1 MPTRDE
7 EGVLCI
13 AGRVFLR
20 HEKGVKIPETALNEI
35 VCRHLREPANQ
46 NAHDSHFHYFFLLI
60 RDINKPQLNF
70 NETSACFNSKW
81 WIIQRHALV
90 ELNHSTFLDV
100 TNHKIRQPDYI
111 SDWYKIYHTHII
123 LNIKKQDIIVT
134 SEWQQQT
141 MTLFWNFE
149 SIVWMFWPPHTHTHT
164 HTHTQKKS
172 PVEAWLYWQEYFV
185 LERAPWYQYPPHFQE
200 DLAVLSAYFE
210 QGVKMASVRG
220 NAQGVKVVQLELLR
234 LP

>member
-1 MPTRDE
+1 MYLQSTSCWQQTIKKWARGVGGVGGQWSLTVNINSVLLRNIVLILPCFISTAEALCVCVCVCRTQLQGGMLLISLQCPLLKCFRPHVMPTRDE

-123 LNIKKQDIIVT
+123 LNIKNKI
-134 SEWQQQT
+134 
-141 MTLFWNFE
+141 
-149 SIVWMFWPPHTHTHT
+149 
-164 HTHTQKKS
+164 
-172 PVEAWLYWQEYFV
+172 
-185 LERAPWYQYPPHFQE
+185 
-200 DLAVLSAYFE
+200 
-210 QGVKMASVRG
+210 
-220 NAQGVKVVQLELLR
+220 
-234 LP
+234 